1 MRAGSRYG
9 VNLDFSD
16 GIWKGTGKMVSMV
29 VGLEKNE
36 VNQQRSISPVA
47 GAAFADYER
56 TMGSG

>member
-1 MRAGSRYG
+1 MRAGSGHG

-16 GIWKGTGKMVSMV
+16 GMWKGTGKTDSMV

-36 VNQQRSISPVA
+36 VNQQRSVSRVA
-47 GAAFADYER
+47 GAAFGDYER